1 VKLSL
6 TEHNRWPIAI
16 TVALLAQV
24 AFGVWMVR
32 TANGDP
38 HFAVLPD
45 YYARGVAWDSTMAQ
59 AQRDKALGW
68 RAAMTMTR
76 TSGRRA
82 ALTVDLRDAQGA
94 PVRADSITI
103 FATAIA
109 HSMVIDTVRVG
120 SLQPLASGTIEQ
132 APSGLWELSLRA
144 HRGDAVF
151 TATQRLDLP

>member
-6 TEHNRWPIAI
+6 TDHNRWPIAI
-16 TVALLAQV
+16 TVALLVQV

-68 RAAMTMTR
+68 RANMAMTRSGTR
-76 TSGRRA
+76 SA
-82 ALTVDLRDAQGA
+82 AVTVEVRDAHGA
-94 PVRADSITI
+94 PVLADSLTV

-109 HSMVIDTVRVG
+109 HSTVVDTVRLRTGAAVATG
-120 SLQPLASGTIEQ
+120 RVAR
-132 APSGLWELSLRA
+132 APAGLWEVTLRA
-144 HRGDAVF
+144 HRGDDVF
-151 TATQRLDLP
+151 TSTARIDLP